1 MHCKAGPASL
11 HGNLLISHN
20 NATNVNVQ
28 SSVYL
33 LNVFANVTGIQQFS
47 YEAGNLQLESNVI
60 IWEQIVFAN
69 VRKNYATYVLAAR
82 QVANIQTKNVKIEK
96 LNLPPK

>member
-1 MHCKAGPASL
+1 MCLQMSEAFNSFLMK
-11 HGNLLISHN
+11 
-20 NATNVNVQ
+20 
-28 SSVYL
+28 
-33 LNVFANVTGIQQFS
+33 LNCSQP
-47 YEAGNLQLESNVI
+47 GNLQLESNVI